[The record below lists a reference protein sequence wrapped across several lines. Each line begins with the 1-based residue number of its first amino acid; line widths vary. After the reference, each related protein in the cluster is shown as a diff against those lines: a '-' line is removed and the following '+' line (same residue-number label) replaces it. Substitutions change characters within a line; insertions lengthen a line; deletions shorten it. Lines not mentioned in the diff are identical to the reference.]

1 MGSIM
6 KSKLT
11 LRLDNDLK
19 EKAKRLAS
27 ERGISVSRLVED
39 YFRLLLHKPTGGDG
53 RSSEDSCRPEA
64 SGEPPSSEE
73 ALSPR
78 IQDLKERLGK
88 PAPTVPTDEDT
99 KRWIEAAAEKH
110 R

>member
-1 MGSIM
+1 MKTAM

-11 LRLDNDLK
+11 LRLDGDLK
-19 EKAKRLAS
+19 ERAKQLAD

-39 YFRLLLHKPTGGDG
+39 YFRLLLQEPTGGDG
-53 RSSEDSCRPEA
+53 RSSDDPELPEA
-64 SGEPPSSEE
+64 PSKRSGSAE

-78 IQDLKERLGK
+78 IRALKENLGHPS
-88 PAPTVPTDEDT
+88 PAVEMDEDA
-99 KRWIEAAAEKH
+99 KRWIDAAAEKH

>member
-1 MGSIM
+1 MAM

-11 LRLDNDLK
+11 LRLDDDLK
-19 EKAKRLAS
+19 ERAKQLAN

-39 YFRLLLHKPTGGDG
+39 YFRLLLHEQTGGDG
-53 RSSEDSCRPEA
+53 RSSEGSVLPEA
-64 SGEPPSSEE
+64 SGEEPPSEQ

-78 IQDLKERLGK
+78 IQDLKEHLGK
-88 PAPTVPTDEDT
+88 PAPAVEMDEDT
-99 KRWIEAAAEKH
+99 QRWIGAAAEKH